1 MIVDSSAIVAII
13 MREPGV
19 ERLMSKL
26 AGAEACGIGAPTLL
40 ETTIVLTARS
50 GQDAR
55 VLVARF
61 LEEMGIVTV
70 AFGQEHWRVAMDA
83 FIRFGKGRH
92 AASLNF
98 GDCMSYATAFLAGQ
112 PLLCV
117 GDDFSS
123 TDIELA

>member
-1 MIVDSSAIVAII
+1 MIVDSSAVVAIH
-13 MREPGV
+13 MREPGAD
-19 ERLMSKL
+19 ELMRKI
-26 AGAEACGIGAPTLL
+26 AGAEPCGIGAPTLL
-40 ETTIVLTARS
+40 ETTIVLSARS

-61 LEEMGIVTV
+61 LEEMGIVTI
-70 AFGQEHWRVAMDA
+70 AFGEEHWRVAMDA

-92 AASLNF
+92 PAGLNF
-98 GDCMSYATAFLAGQ
+98 GDCMSYATAILAGQ

-117 GDDFSS
+117 ADDFSK